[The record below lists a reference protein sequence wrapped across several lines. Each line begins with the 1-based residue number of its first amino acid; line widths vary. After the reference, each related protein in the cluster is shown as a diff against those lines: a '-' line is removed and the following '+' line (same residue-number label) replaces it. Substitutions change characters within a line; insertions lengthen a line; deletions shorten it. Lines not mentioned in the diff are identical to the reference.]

1 MLSFV
6 EAGVLMRESTQAI
19 TANLVNKANNTS
31 PLILY
36 NRTRLRAEEHS
47 VRIGHSTVV
56 AASLEYVVTNAD
68 IIWSCVQNQEAVEQI
83 FAEILSLTLRN
94 LRGKLFIEAPPSLLM
109 LRITSENKFSRQ
121 AANLSPCQV
130 QKSIAHVGRLASI
143 QQAKDGIV

>member
-1 MLSFV
+1 
-6 EAGVLMRESTQAI
+6 MRESTQAI

-31 PLILY
+31 PLIIY

-94 LRGKLFIEAPPSLLM
+94 LRGKLFIESSTIPPDATNHIAKQVLEAGGEFVAM
-109 LRITSENKFSRQ
+109 PGTKIHR
-121 AANLSPCQV
+121 PCR
-130 QKSIAHVGRLASI
+130 KARFHPAS
-143 QQAKDGIV
+143 